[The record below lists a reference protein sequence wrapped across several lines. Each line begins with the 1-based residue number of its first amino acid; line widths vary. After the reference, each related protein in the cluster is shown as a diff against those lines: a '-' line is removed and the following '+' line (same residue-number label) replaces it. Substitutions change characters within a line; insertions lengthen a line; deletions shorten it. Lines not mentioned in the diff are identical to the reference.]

1 MQEELRR
8 RANDESNAALFAMGS
23 APVLVDSLKYAE
35 MFYLVDA
42 GEGRWTVLHGLTDE
56 FAGTIMRTTQGLV
69 LRDGASHFWGTFPTV
84 ESVLRN
90 LYALA

>member
-1 MQEELRR
+1 VRH
-8 RANDESNAALFAMGS
+8 
-23 APVLVDSLKYAE
+23 SL
-35 MFYLVDA
+35 
-42 GEGRWTVLHGLTDE
+42 TNE

-69 LRDGASHFWGTFPTV
+69 LRDGESRFRGTFPSV

>member
-1 MQEELRR
+1 MVTQESI
-8 RANDESNAALFAMGS
+8 RASVAAYAVASNSIQGS
-23 APVLVDSLKYAE
+23 SMNYAE

-42 GEGRWTVLHGLTDE
+42 GEGRWTVRHSLTDE

-69 LRDGASHFWGTFPTV
+69 LRDGESRFRGTFPTV
-84 ESVLRN
+84 QSLLRN

>member
-1 MQEELRR
+1 M
-8 RANDESNAALFAMGS
+8 N
-23 APVLVDSLKYAE
+23 YAE

-42 GEGRWTVLHGLTDE
+42 GEGRWTVRHTLTDE
-56 FAGTIMRTTQGLV
+56 FAGTIMRTSQGLV
-69 LRDGASHFWGTFPTV
+69 LRDGESRFRGTFPTV